1 MYQKININ
9 FNLKFSHNITLLY
22 YISKLFQLLIFLKIQ
37 LSTIIENIKLI
48 ALSFHLLPYDFLIIY
63 NYLTINLSWKQ
74 CRPYYNFQLRWVNH
88 NLLYFKS
95 FSLLQTFWDTFQIK
109 YSSHDYSCRQGGSSL
124 FCGSAPQLLLN
135 ERKTYWSF
143 TYNTITVPRFIS
155 YIFYGQQRFCKFLSR
170 KRNHFSSHYLWN
182 RSTSLVE

>member
-1 MYQKININ
+1 MKLSYNNKWPYHISTFLTFFN
-9 FNLKFSHNITLLY
+9 F
-22 YISKLFQLLIFLKIQ
+22 LFFLLKIQ
-37 LSTIIENIKLI
+37 LCTIIENIKLI
-48 ALSFHLLPYDFLIIY
+48 ALSFHSLPSDFLITY

-124 FCGSAPQLLLN
+124 FCSSAVTKWKENILIVYIQHHNSSKFYQLYFLWPAAIL
-135 ERKTYWSF
+135 KVF
-143 TYNTITVPRFIS
+143 IT
-155 YIFYGQQRFCKFLSR
+155 
-170 KRNHFSSHYLWN
+170 
-182 RSTSLVE
+182 